1 MMKAALISP
10 NETVYTFT
18 YNPDGTKNYI
28 PLGERI
34 AEVTTSPFDVSS
46 PLFWV
51 SCADNVTSEQWYYD
65 KNSQQC
71 VEIPPYP
78 TPPTGAK

>member
-1 MMKAALISP
+1 MKALISP

-18 YNPDGTKNYI
+18 YKPDGTKNYI

-34 AEVTTSPFDVSS
+34 AEVATLPFDVAP

-51 SCADNVTSEQWYYD
+51 SCASNVTATEWYYD
-65 KNSQQC
+65 KNTQQC
-71 VEIPPYP
+71 ILVPL
-78 TPPTGAK
+78 PPTRW